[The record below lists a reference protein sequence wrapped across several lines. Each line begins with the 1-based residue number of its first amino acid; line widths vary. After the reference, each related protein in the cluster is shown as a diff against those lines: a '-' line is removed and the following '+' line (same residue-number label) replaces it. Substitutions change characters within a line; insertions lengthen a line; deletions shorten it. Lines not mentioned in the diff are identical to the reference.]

1 MPHRVCC
8 VVCTCGSILPQP
20 LSLRII
26 YTAVQNC
33 DRKFSGIRV
42 TRWFLFFG
50 IHILQTSVSARALL
64 RALFPHSQPN
74 PVDAIS
80 ISLFGTCPYFFRL
93 VLLDLVVGNLILKPC
108 IVWGLTETFKI
119 FLNICVNVLSLI
131 HSSLS
136 LHSTCLSY
144 QTDYCSV
151 KTALFSS
158 FQANSLVCLLYKC
171 KQVA

>member
-1 MPHRVCC
+1 LCC
-8 VVCTCGSILPQP
+8 VYLW
-20 LSLRII
+20 I
-26 YTAVQNC
+26 YTSTASFTQNHLHSC
-33 DRKFSGIRV
+33 SELWQKIQWNTCHQMVSFLWHSDFANFS
-42 TRWFLFFG
+42 F
-50 IHILQTSVSARALL
+50 SRALL